1 LYLGLILLSQA
12 AQLDVGS
19 LYEMPPL
26 EATTLSYLK
35 DLSKL
40 PNRQITLISQNVH
53 KMWISIRVIMK
64 SNHRIITKKDIT
76 LFVKFI
82 LAPLAIRFETI
93 LISFRLEATVRRVYP
108 DFEFC

>member
-1 LYLGLILLSQA
+1 LIQLSQA
-12 AQLDVGS
+12 VQLDLGS

-26 EATTLSYLK
+26 KATNLSYLK

-40 PNRQITLISQNVH
+40 PDQQITLISQNVH

-64 SNHRIITKKDIT
+64 SNHRTITKKDST

-93 LISFRLEATVRRVYP
+93 LISFLLEATVRSVYP